1 MLFKAFKDKVDNS
14 FQQMC
19 KGQSNLF
26 RAKVDKDL
34 LWNTYLE
41 SFPEEERQEHNCNC
55 CRQFIKN
62 WGNVVAIKDNKVVT
76 FWDIE
81 CEEPYNTVAVN
92 LKKLILSH
100 PVTDLLVQTF
110 PKLGTDKNTFLRAD
124 GTVGVWNHLF
134 TVLPK
139 DLIYE
144 GSSSE
149 DTVMSDFRS
158 TYEVFT
164 RSLNTITSD
173 AVDIVLEL
181 IQQNSLYRGSE
192 FKGIVEKFQTLQ
204 NDYNKLPQNEKNAYI
219 ISHVKN
225 SGVVARIRNSAIGTL
240 LVDLSEGVDLDT
252 AVTKFEKVV
261 APTNYK
267 RPTAIVT
274 KSMIESAQKKVQGL
288 GIEKSLSRDYAKP
301 DDITVNNV
309 LFLNRDSALEGQGIF
324 DQLKGDVVV
333 NPKKFSKVEE
343 VGIEDFISKILPTVT
358 NVQVL
363 VEQKHEPNLVTLT
376 KSKYEDA
383 PNIFKWN
390 NNFAWAYNGNLADSI
405 KEKVKKAGGNVN
417 GVLRCSLHWFN
428 YDDLDIHVVEPNKTH
443 IYYSNRYSLSSGKL
457 DVDMNAG
464 SRKDS
469 RDAVENIVWTDSNKM
484 SEGVYTLYINN
495 FHKKEWVDDGFEC
508 EIECNG
514 ELHKFSYKR
523 PVRDGENVKVCTF
536 KWNKKLGVTEIVAA
550 IPEENTNISKEIW
563 GVSTNKFQKVSMI
576 MLSPNHWDG
585 QSIGNKH
592 YFFMLEGCRSSEK
605 TRGFFNEYLKESLNE
620 HRKVFEVLG
629 NNLLLP
635 TSFEQLSGLGFSST
649 IRNELICKVE
659 GSFERIIKVKF

>member
-1 MLFKAFKDKVDNS
+1 MLFKEFKDKVDNS

-62 WGNVVAIKDNKVVT
+62 WGNVVAIKDNKVIT
-76 FWDIE
+76 FWDIK
-81 CEEPYNTVAVN
+81 CGEPYNTVAAN
-92 LKKLILSH
+92 LKKLVLSY

-134 TVLPK
+134 TVLPEK
-139 DLIYE
+139 FIYR

-164 RSLNTITSD
+164 RSLNTITPD
-173 AVDIVLEL
+173 AVAVVLEL
-181 IQQNSLYRGSE
+181 IEQNSLYRGLE
-192 FKGIVEKFQTLQ
+192 FKKVVEEFQTLQ
-204 NDYNKLPQNEKNAYI
+204 NKYNKLPQNEKNAYI

-252 AVTKFEKVV
+252 AVTKFETVV

-267 RPTAIVT
+267 RPTAVVT
-274 KSMIESAQKKVQGL
+274 KSMIEAAQKKVKEL
-288 GIEKSLSRDYAKP
+288 GIEKSLSRDYAKL

-309 LFLNRDSALEGQGIF
+309 LFVNRDLSEQVGIF
-324 DQLKGDVVV
+324 DKLKENIVI

-343 VGIEDFISKILPTVT
+343 IGIEDFISKVLPTAKS
-358 NVQVL
+358 VQVL

-428 YDDLDIHVVEPNKTH
+428 YDDLDIHVVEPHGAH
-443 IYYSNRYSLSSGKL
+443 IYYSDKYSNSSGML

-464 SRKDS
+464 SKRES
-469 RDAVENIVWTDSNKM
+469 R
-484 SEGVYTLYINN
+484 
-495 FHKKEWVDDGFEC
+495 
-508 EIECNG
+508 
-514 ELHKFSYKR
+514 
-523 PVRDGENVKVCTF
+523 
-536 KWNKKLGVTEIVAA
+536 
-550 IPEENTNISKEIW
+550 
-563 GVSTNKFQKVSMI
+563 
-576 MLSPNHWDG
+576 ML
-585 QSIGNKH
+585 
-592 YFFMLEGCRSSEK
+592 
-605 TRGFFNEYLKESLNE
+605 
-620 HRKVFEVLG
+620 
-629 NNLLLP
+629 
-635 TSFEQLSGLGFSST
+635 
-649 IRNELICKVE
+649 
-659 GSFERIIKVKF
+659 

>member
-1 MLFKAFKDKVDNS
+1 MLFKEFKDKVDNS

-62 WGNVVAIKDNKVVT
+62 WGNVVAIKDNKVIT
-76 FWDIE
+76 FWDIK
-81 CEEPYNTVAVN
+81 CGEPYNTVAAN
-92 LKKLILSH
+92 LKKLVLSY

-134 TVLPK
+134 TVLPEK
-139 DLIYE
+139 FIYR

-164 RSLNTITSD
+164 RSLNTITPD
-173 AVDIVLEL
+173 AVAVVLEL
-181 IQQNSLYRGSE
+181 IEQNSLYRGLE
-192 FKGIVEKFQTLQ
+192 FKKVVEEFQTLQ
-204 NDYNKLPQNEKNAYI
+204 NKYNKLPQNEKNAYI

-267 RPTAIVT
+267 RPTSVVT
-274 KSMIESAQKKVQGL
+274 KSMIEAAQKKVKEL
-288 GIEKSLSRDYAKP
+288 GIEKSLSRDYAKL

-309 LFLNRDSALEGQGIF
+309 LFVNRDLSEQVGIF
-324 DQLKGDVVV
+324 DKLKENIVI

-343 VGIEDFISKILPTVT
+343 IGIEDFISKVLPTAKS
-358 NVQVL
+358 VQVL

-428 YDDLDIHVVEPNKTH
+428 YDDLDIHVVEPHGAH
-443 IYYSNRYSLSSGKL
+443 IYYSNKYSDSSGML

-464 SRKDS
+464 GIRES
-469 RDAVENIVWTDSNKM
+469 RDAVENIVWTNSNKM
-484 SEGVYTLYINN
+484 AEGVYTLYINN
-495 FHKKEWVDDGFEC
+495 FYKKEWTDEGFEC

-514 ELHKFSYKR
+514 ELHKFSYEK
-523 PVRDGENVKVCTF
+523 PVRDKENVKVCTF
-536 KWNKKLGVTEIVAA
+536 KWSRKLGITEIAA
-550 IPEENTNISKEIW
+550 SIPEESTNISKEIW
-563 GVSTNKFQKVSMI
+563 EINTNKFQKVSVI
-576 MLSPNHWDG
+576 MLSPNYWDN

-620 HRKVFEVLG
+620 HRKVFEILG

-635 TSFEQLSGLGFSST
+635 TSLEQLSGLGFSST
-649 IRNELICKVE
+649 VRNELICKVE

>member
-1 MLFKAFKDKVDNS
+1 MLFKEFKDKVDNS

-62 WGNVVAIKDNKVVT
+62 WGNVVAIKNNKVIT
-76 FWDIE
+76 FWDIG
-81 CEEPYNTVAVN
+81 CEEPYNTVAAN
-92 LKKLILSH
+92 LKKLILAH

-134 TVLPK
+134 TVLPEK
-139 DLIYE
+139 FIYR

-164 RSLNTITSD
+164 RSLNTITPD
-173 AVDIVLEL
+173 AVDVVLEL
-181 IQQNSLYRGSE
+181 IEQNSLYRGLE
-192 FKGIVEKFQTLQ
+192 FKKVVEEFQTLQ
-204 NDYNKLPQNEKNAYI
+204 NKYNKLPQNEKNAYI

-267 RPTAIVT
+267 RPTSVVT
-274 KSMIESAQKKVQGL
+274 KSMIEAAQKKVKEL
-288 GIEKSLSRDYAKP
+288 GIEKSLSRDYAKL

-309 LFLNRDSALEGQGIF
+309 LFVNRDLSEQVGIF
-324 DQLKGDVVV
+324 DKLKENIVI

-343 VGIEDFISKILPTVT
+343 IGIEDFISKVLPTAKS
-358 NVQVL
+358 VQVL

-428 YDDLDIHVVEPNKTH
+428 YDDLDIHVVEPHGAH
-443 IYYSNRYSLSSGKL
+443 I
-457 DVDMNAG
+457 
-464 SRKDS
+464 
-469 RDAVENIVWTDSNKM
+469 
-484 SEGVYTLYINN
+484 
-495 FHKKEWVDDGFEC
+495 
-508 EIECNG
+508 
-514 ELHKFSYKR
+514 
-523 PVRDGENVKVCTF
+523 
-536 KWNKKLGVTEIVAA
+536 
-550 IPEENTNISKEIW
+550 
-563 GVSTNKFQKVSMI
+563 
-576 MLSPNHWDG
+576 
-585 QSIGNKH
+585 
-592 YFFMLEGCRSSEK
+592 
-605 TRGFFNEYLKESLNE
+605 
-620 HRKVFEVLG
+620 
-629 NNLLLP
+629 
-635 TSFEQLSGLGFSST
+635 
-649 IRNELICKVE
+649 
-659 GSFERIIKVKF
+659 